1 MEKLQLQSP
10 LRKIID
16 AINSVIERSNND
28 ADLLRSFRNEPEKV
42 DITLPTKNL
51 NGELLEIKTS
61 GQYKVRYVTESGSVS
76 VYLNDVKGV
85 NGLRCDLNKKNSSAD
100 LLLMSGDVLCFKTKD
115 TLPGETVNITL
126 VKNLIGYIYGNAEDL
141 NKVNVVAATLK
152 NGLSKIDD
160 YARNVKDV
168 ELQNNDLSENLADLR
183 RITRTKVDKVVGKRL
198 STYDFDDAFRDQLRN
213 LSVISSDV
221 DGNGIYRTVEYR
233 DKDENLVFKTQLIGS
248 APRYSQVKLNYYKKN
263 TLVNSQT
270 WGLTYDVND
279 FAYRKE
285 MQK

>member
-76 VYLNDVKGV
+76 IYLNDVKGV

-115 TLPGETVNITL
+115 TLHGETVNITL

-141 NKVNVVAATLK
+141 NKVNVVAESLK

-160 YARNVKDV
+160 YACNVKDV
-168 ELQNNDLSENLADLR
+168 ELQNHDLSEDLTDLR

-221 DGNGIYRTVEYR
+221 DGNGIYRTVEYK
-233 DKDENLVFKTQLIGS
+233 DKDGNLVFKTQLIGS
-248 APRYSQVKLNYYKKN
+248 APRYSQVKLNYYKEN

-270 WGLTYDVND
+270 WGLAYDVND

>member
-16 AINSVIERSNND
+16 AINAVIERSNND
-28 ADLLRSFRNEPEKV
+28 ADLLKSFRNEPEKV
-42 DITLPTKNL
+42 DITLPAKNL

-61 GQYKVRYVTESGSVS
+61 GQYKVRYVTENGSVS

-115 TLPGETVNITL
+115 TLPNETVNVTL

-141 NKVNVVAATLK
+141 NKVNIVAATLK

-168 ELQNNDLSENLADLR
+168 ELQNHDLSEDLTDLR

-198 STYDFDDAFRDQLRN
+198 STYDFDDAFRDQLTN

-233 DKDENLVFKTQLIGS
+233 DSDGNLVFKTQLIGS
-248 APRYSQVKLNYYKKN
+248 APRYSQVKLNYYSEN

>member
-168 ELQNNDLSENLADLR
+168 ELQNNDLSEDLADLR

-221 DGNGIYRTVEYR
+221 DGNGIYKTVEYR

>member
-61 GQYKVRYVTESGSVS
+61 GQYKVQYLSEKGSVS

-85 NGLRCDLNKKNSSAD
+85 NGLRCDLNKENSAAD
-100 LLLMSGDVLCFKTKD
+100 LLLISGDVLCFKTKD
-115 TLPGETVNITL
+115 TPPGETVNITL

-141 NKVNVVAATLK
+141 NKVNVVAESLK

-168 ELQNNDLSENLADLR
+168 ELQNHDLSEDLTDLR
-183 RITRTKVDKVVGKRL
+183 KITETKVDKVVGKQL
-198 STYDFDDAFRDQLRN
+198 STHDFDDAFRDQLTN
-213 LSVISSDV
+213 LSVISSNV

-233 DKDENLVFKTQLIGS
+233 DSDGNLVFKTQLIGS
-248 APRYSQVKLNYYKKN
+248 APRYSQVKLNYYSEN